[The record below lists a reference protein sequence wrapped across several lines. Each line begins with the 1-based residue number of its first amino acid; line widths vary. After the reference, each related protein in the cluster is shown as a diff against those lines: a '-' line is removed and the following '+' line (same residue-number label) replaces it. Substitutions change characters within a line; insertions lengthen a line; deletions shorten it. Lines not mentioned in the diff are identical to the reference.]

1 MKSKYSKTTRQLLD
15 EIRQNQ
21 LDETI
26 TAVKNKAKKTG
37 MPYSILKKVYDRG
50 MAAWKGGH
58 RPGATQVQ
66 WALARVNSFV
76 TKSSGT
82 WGGADKDLAKKV
94 RAAEGFEFSVCE
106 KCGGEECVCEEFE
119 KENLDEGTMRVSGI
133 KYGSHNEYFKGVI
146 KKELP
151 NLVAKSSPNTSD
163 VITFSGSKSDLQKLA
178 DIAKKRD
185 YRVGDIKEELEEGKM
200 SEIDRMSKDGKSAEE
215 IAKALKLDVKAVKSV
230 LGEADLSKKQ
240 IKMVHKVADDLPK
253 KGFKDRYG
261 KDKGDAVRFGTATN
275 MVKKKLGIDEEED
288 INELTVSMDK
298 VNKAQKIAKKFAGNM
313 TKAVAEI
320 EKIAKGLSDMSFVKQ
335 ALAKY
340 NEDLEKDDEK
350 QVKDVIK
357 GLKKGSAL
365 HAKQAKELEKQI
377 ADEVELEESSWEKN
391 KDILPPHLKKLFDKD
406 GNLKNPRSQAVF
418 DKMIKDAGGPAGFIK
433 KHKLREDISEAG
445 PCWKGFKQVGM
456 KKKGGKMVPNCVPT
470 EDTDYDFKVLDLED
484 LDENLDVRYDIKK
497 QGWFDKQ
504 GKRRYLGIGQT
515 NALMKKA
522 LDKAKRTGDFIN
534 PFKMTHGQKAEDLE
548 ERFPRK
554 GDYAVHSQKKGTPIK
569 NIDHF
574 ATKQDADDFA
584 AKVKKD
590 GGKVSSITKL
600 EDLDAQPQ
608 DKDVKKVKGTQP
620 KKYYKDLKKDTKK
633 KRANFFKN
641 RPGYKKSDDDD
652 DYKAAPGDKEAKTKP
667 STFTKKFKKMYGE
680 EVLNE
685 FTAAQIKTLEREYAP
700 LKGKRMS
707 VDQLNKMTGMIKKM
721 SKDQLNKLAQ
731 ASIPFV
737 TSTAKSELV
746 INRGMKWTDF
756 KEDINEDVEEVV
768 KLKAEI
774 EKLTREKEELEKRA
788 AAASQDKSAPI
799 PNPDTGEVPLKVG
812 LAQAILKLKKDAR
825 EADKKMKM
833 TGKKIMQMAKEHFM
847 MEDVSDQAKALG
859 LDYMNF
865 GRYGKD
871 GKVTHKSMGGK
882 LQPVK
887 GKDDK
892 KSDKKSKDSDDE
904 SPEAVDKKAR
914 KFMSDLEKGNL
925 EDEDGFGLELD
936 FEDEMSFEP
945 IQDKARELGLD
956 DVVQDLEDVG
966 SYVAEMEPEKAEAE
980 FRKVVAKYSGKPD
993 RAVEMAKKSSE
1004 AIDMM
1009 TDTEYDMVQ
1018 PFLSDLNMTMDMLKK
1033 AVNSDKTSKGFNPEV
1048 IDALQNTREI
1058 IGDLRDFAE
1067 VGDEDDQELFD
1078 QLDGEIEYMADDS
1091 EDHDEYTKQSKVISS
1106 VETAQKII
1114 KKLIKRTKD
1123 YEIKEATN
1131 IAKKE
1136 DESQVLTFRDLK
1148 KKLDISDIQKILP
1161 DKKKKEMKL
1170 SKEKTKIKIDPEMDI
1185 SPSAGGNAQA
1195 ASNN

>member
-1 MKSKYSKTTRQLLD
+1 
-15 EIRQNQ
+15 
-21 LDETI
+21 
-26 TAVKNKAKKTG
+26 
-37 MPYSILKKVYDRG
+37 
-50 MAAWKGGH
+50 
-58 RPGATQVQ
+58 
-66 WALARVNSFV
+66 
-76 TKSSGT
+76 
-82 WGGADKDLAKKV
+82 
-94 RAAEGFEFSVCE
+94 
-106 KCGGEECVCEEFE
+106 
-119 KENLDEGTMRVSGI
+119 
-133 KYGSHNEYFKGVI
+133 
-146 KKELP
+146 
-151 NLVAKSSPNTSD
+151 
-163 VITFSGSKSDLQKLA
+163 
-178 DIAKKRD
+178 
-185 YRVGDIKEELEEGKM
+185 
-200 SEIDRMSKDGKSAEE
+200 
-215 IAKALKLDVKAVKSV
+215 
-230 LGEADLSKKQ
+230 
-240 IKMVHKVADDLPK
+240 MV
-253 KGFKDRYG
+253 
-261 KDKGDAVRFGTATN
+261 
-275 MVKKKLGIDEEED
+275 
-288 INELTVSMDK
+288 
-298 VNKAQKIAKKFAGNM
+298 
-313 TKAVAEI
+313 
-320 EKIAKGLSDMSFVKQ
+320 
-335 ALAKY
+335 
-340 NEDLEKDDEK
+340 
-350 QVKDVIK
+350 
-357 GLKKGSAL
+357 
-365 HAKQAKELEKQI
+365 
-377 ADEVELEESSWEKN
+377 
-391 KDILPPHLKKLFDKD
+391 
-406 GNLKNPRSQAVF
+406 
-418 DKMIKDAGGPAGFIK
+418 KDAGGFDGLRKKFNIK
-433 KHKLREDISEAG
+433 DEHLPEA
-445 PCWKGFKQVGM
+445 CWTGFKQVGM

-470 EDTDYDFKVLDLED
+470 
-484 LDENLDVRYDIKK
+484 
-497 QGWFDKQ
+497 
-504 GKRRYLGIGQT
+504 
-515 NALMKKA
+515 
-522 LDKAKRTGDFIN
+522 
-534 PFKMTHGQKAEDLE
+534 
-548 ERFPRK
+548 
-554 GDYAVHSQKKGTPIK
+554 
-569 NIDHF
+569 
-574 ATKQDADDFA
+574 
-584 AKVKKD
+584 
-590 GGKVSSITKL
+590 

-652 DYKAAPGDKEAKTKP
+652 DYKAAPGDKTAKTKP

-774 EKLTREKEELEKRA
+774 EKLTKEKEELEKRA

-833 TGKKIMQMAKEHFM
+833 TGKKIMQMAKEHFI

-871 GKVTHKSMGGK
+871 GKVTHKSIGGK
-882 LQPVK
+882 LQQVK
-887 GKDDK
+887 GDDDK
-892 KSDKKSKDSDDE
+892 KSDKKSKDSDDDK

-914 KFMSDLEKGNL
+914 KFISDLEKGKL
-925 EDEDGFGLELD
+925 EDESLGKIELD
-936 FEDEMSFEP
+936 FEDENSL
-945 IQDKARELGLD
+945 IAAVDKAKEQGLD
-956 DVVQDLEDVG
+956 DLALEIEDEVG
-966 SYVAEMEPEKAEAE
+966 YKVGEGEPEEAEAR
-980 FRKVVAKYSGKPD
+980 FREIVAKYSGKPD
-993 RAVEMAKKSSE
+993 RAVEMAKKSNE
-1004 AIDMM
+1004 AIGMM

-1018 PFLSDLNMTMDMLKK
+1018 PFLSDLDTTMNMLKK

-1048 IDALQNTREI
+1048 IGALQNTREI

-1067 VGDEDDQELFD
+1067 VGDEDDLELFD
-1078 QLDGEIEYMADDS
+1078 ELDDQIEYMADEN

-1136 DESQVLTFRDLK
+1136 DESEVLTFKDLK
-1148 KKLDISDIQKILP
+1148 KKIDISDIQKILP

-1170 SKEKTKIKIDPEMDI
+1170 SKDKTKIEIDPKMDI

>member
-21 LDETI
+21 IDETI

-94 RAAEGFEFSVCE
+94 RAAEEFEFAVCE

-119 KENLDEGTMRVSGI
+119 
-133 KYGSHNEYFKGVI
+133 
-146 KKELP
+146 
-151 NLVAKSSPNTSD
+151 
-163 VITFSGSKSDLQKLA
+163 
-178 DIAKKRD
+178 
-185 YRVGDIKEELEEGKM
+185 KEELEEGKM

-298 VNKAQKIAKKFAGNM
+298 VNKAQKIAKKMAGNM
-313 TKAVAEI
+313 TGAIKEI
-320 EKIAKGLSDMSFVKQ
+320 EKIAKGLSNMSFVKQ

-340 NEDLEKDDEK
+340 NEDLEKEEGFASDAQRRAAFASGYKAKGKKGKKEDLEKDDEK
-350 QVKDVIK
+350 QVKKVIA
-357 GLKKGSAL
+357 GLKKASGL
-365 HAKQAKELEKQI
+365 HAKQAKSLEKQI
-377 ADEVELEESSWEKN
+377 SDEVELEESSWEKN
-391 KDILPPHLKKLFDKD
+391 KNILPPHLKKLFDKD
-406 GNLKNPRSQAVF
+406 GNLKNPKSQAVF

-534 PFKMTHGQKAEDLE
+534 PFKMTHGQKAEDL
-548 ERFPRK
+548 
-554 GDYAVHSQKKGTPIK
+554 
-569 NIDHF
+569 
-574 ATKQDADDFA
+574 
-584 AKVKKD
+584 
-590 GGKVSSITKL
+590 
-600 EDLDAQPQ
+600 DAQPQ

-633 KRANFFKN
+633 KRADFFKN
-641 RPGYKKSDDDD
+641 KPGYKKSDDDD

-680 EVLNE
+680 EQLNE

-700 LKGKRMS
+700 LKGRRMS
-707 VDQLNKMTGMIKKM
+707 PEQLNKMTGMIKKM
-721 SKDQLNKLAQ
+721 TKDQLNKLAQ

-756 KEDINEDVEEVV
+756 KEGLKNESADKETTSATVSKKTDDKE
-768 KLKAEI
+768 KLKQEI
-774 EKLTREKEELEKRA
+774 DKLEKENQLLKVKNLEK
-788 AAASQDKSAPI
+788 SQKTVE
-799 PNPDTGEVPLKVG
+799 PNKDTGEVPLKVG
-812 LAQAILKLKKDAR
+812 LAQ
-825 EADKKMKM
+825 
-833 TGKKIMQMAKEHFM
+833 
-847 MEDVSDQAKALG
+847 
-859 LDYMNF
+859 
-865 GRYGKD
+865 
-871 GKVTHKSMGGK
+871 
-882 LQPVK
+882 
-887 GKDDK
+887 
-892 KSDKKSKDSDDE
+892 
-904 SPEAVDKKAR
+904 
-914 KFMSDLEKGNL
+914 
-925 EDEDGFGLELD
+925 
-936 FEDEMSFEP
+936 
-945 IQDKARELGLD
+945 
-956 DVVQDLEDVG
+956 
-966 SYVAEMEPEKAEAE
+966 
-980 FRKVVAKYSGKPD
+980 
-993 RAVEMAKKSSE
+993 
-1004 AIDMM
+1004 
-1009 TDTEYDMVQ
+1009 
-1018 PFLSDLNMTMDMLKK
+1018 
-1033 AVNSDKTSKGFNPEV
+1033 
-1048 IDALQNTREI
+1048 
-1058 IGDLRDFAE
+1058 
-1067 VGDEDDQELFD
+1067 
-1078 QLDGEIEYMADDS
+1078 
-1091 EDHDEYTKQSKVISS
+1091 
-1106 VETAQKII
+1106 KII
-1114 KKLIKRTKD
+1114 KDMRDGKKYKMKEKETTKLKVGTG
-1123 YEIKEATN
+1123 
-1131 IAKKE
+1131 
-1136 DESQVLTFRDLK
+1136 
-1148 KKLDISDIQKILP
+1148 
-1161 DKKKKEMKL
+1161 
-1170 SKEKTKIKIDPEMDI
+1170 KTKIEIDPKMDI
-1185 SPSAGGNAQA
+1185 SASAGGNAQA